1 MGIGMG
7 TASAIAIIGAG
18 PYGLSLAAHL
28 AGRGAAPHIFGTPM
42 RTWRTGMPHGM
53 LLKSEGFASSLSAPG
68 PGFTLGDYC
77 REQGLPYQDIGWPV
91 PVEVFAAYG
100 EAFARRFVPQLDP
113 REVERVEP
121 GEHGFRLRLEGGG
134 EIVAGQVVVATGIG
148 QFDRIPEALAGLP
161 RAFVSHS
168 SRNADYS
175 HYAGKSVV
183 VVGAGAS
190 ALDAAAALRRAGAR
204 ATVVSRRPSVR
215 FYTAGKAR
223 GPLDRVRAPMTPLG
237 PGWKKLLCVKAPLVF
252 HRMPERFRTAVVQR
266 YLGPAPGWFV
276 RDTVEGHVPFLFNA
290 TVVEARLEA
299 GRVAL
304 VVERAGEGRAS
315 LMADH
320 VISATGY
327 KVDVR
332 RLSFLAPA
340 LRAGLGCVDGSPSLS
355 SHFESTVPGLY
366 FVGTP
371 AAYSFGP
378 MLRFAC
384 GAEFAASRLTR
395 RLLRTERGVARDASA
410 APRPAIPALGSGAR
424 GSAPL

>member
-1 MGIGMG
+1 MGMN
-7 TASAIAIIGAG
+7 ARSAVVIIGAG

-28 AGRGAAPHIFGTPM
+28 AARGPAPRVFGVPM
-42 RTWRTGMPHGM
+42 RTWRAGMPQGM

-68 PGFTLGDYC
+68 AGYTLGDYC

-100 EAFARRFVPQLDP
+100 EAFARRFVPQLDT
-113 REVERVEP
+113 RDVARVEP
-121 GEHGFRLRLEGGG
+121 DGHGFRVRLADG
-134 EIVAGQVVVATGIG
+134 ETILADRVVVATGIG
-148 QFDRIPEALAGLP
+148 AFDRVPEALAALP
-161 RAFVSHS
+161 EGFVSHS

-175 HYAGKSVV
+175 RYAGRSVA

-190 ALDAAAALRRAGAR
+190 ALDAAAALRRAGAT

-215 FYTAGKAR
+215 FYTAGAAR
-223 GPLDRVRAPMTPLG
+223 RAIDKLRAPMTPLG
-237 PGWKKLLCVKAPLVF
+237 PGWKKLLCVKAPLIF
-252 HRMPERFRTAVVQR
+252 HRMPESFRTAVVQR

-290 TVVEARLEA
+290 TVAEARIA
-299 GRVAL
+299 KGRVDL
-304 VVERAGEGRAS
+304 TVERVGEPRATLS
-315 LMADH
+315 VDH

-327 KVDVR
+327 KVEVA
-332 RLSFLAPA
+332 RLGFLSPA
-340 LRAGLGCVDGSPSLS
+340 LRHGLRCVDGSPALS
-355 SHFESTVPGLY
+355 SHFESSVPGLF

-384 GAEFAASRLTR
+384 GAEFAALRLTK
-395 RLLRTERGVARDASA
+395 RLSA
-410 APRPAIPALGSGAR
+410 AAHRAGRGAALSRGLPRPALTPGGPAKI
-424 GSAPL
+424 